1 MSRIIVISRKI
12 ALPFLHT
19 TSKYKSKMNYNNVPS
34 VSPYPEIHTDRFISY
49 LKYLTEEVEK
59 SQGFIESENFW
70 SHLGLGFG
78 AQYTAAVTVSKWQTE
93 KDWHNWFK
101 SKERFNIH
109 KNYKDVLESE
119 SFEILVK
126 RNPPNDMPL
135 L

>member
-12 ALPFLHT
+12 ARPFLQT
-19 TSKYKSKMNYNNVPS
+19 TSKYKSKINCNDVPS
-34 VSPYPEIHTDRFISY
+34 FPSYSEIHTDRFINY

-59 SQGFIESENFW
+59 SQGFIESENYW
-70 SHLGLGFG
+70 SHLGLSFG
-78 AQYTAAVTVSKWQTE
+78 VQYTAAVTVSKWQTE
-93 KDWHNWFK
+93 KDWHTWFK

-119 SFEILVK
+119 KFEILVK
-126 RNPPNDMPL
+126 RTYPNDIPL